1 MEPEIKQAMKICS
14 HSFTL
19 QVIGGEGE
27 GRGKELECKEDEKES
42 KKSYLPSM
50 SLWYT

>member
-1 MEPEIKQAMKICS
+1 MKICS
-14 HSFTL
+14 HPFTL
-19 QVIGGEGE
+19 QVIVGEGE
-27 GRGKELECKEDEKES
+27 GRGQELECKEDEKES